1 MLNLSKFLE
10 RCLCKKLYTFYS
22 AIQISERFQCFILYY
37 QTNRKMETMFGPK
50 GLVFVVLLTTLS
62 KAFDSFSHEALAA
75 KLNAY
80 GL

>member
-1 MLNLSKFLE
+1 
-10 RCLCKKLYTFYS
+10 
-22 AIQISERFQCFILYY
+22 
-37 QTNRKMETMFGPK
+37 METMFGPK